1 MIITVFGYTVLDHV
15 YYKDAADA
23 QQKKI
28 DRNPVSRGTISSS
41 NETL

>member
-1 MIITVFGYTVLDHV
+1 MLITVFGYTVLDHV
-15 YYKDAADA
+15 YYKNVANG

-28 DRNPVSRGTISSS
+28 DKNPVSRGTISSS